1 MGNSIMNLKVH
12 MSHDALVQ
20 VHLIGQSKPSDHIF
34 KEVEKDILRQNCK
47 E

>member
-12 MSHDALVQ
+12 MSCDALVQ
-20 VHLIGQSKPSDHIF
+20 VHLIGQSKPSDRF